1 MNAEDPAQDVSAQLS
16 ILYGAYRH
24 AARDEPLANHVQT
37 ISDEITRMLDR
48 GDVTLGDLGE
58 AIDGLTRDAFQIRAD
73 RLGAFARSVRGIGSR
88 PEGRDRPV
96 CRIPEAR
103 RTRDL
108 RYRLYGTSDL
118 LHVTRGHVG
127 TGRSCRKPGSA

>member
-73 RLGAFARSVRGIGSR
+73 RLGSYLGEIDAEENAARL
-88 PEGRDRPV
+88 
-96 CRIPEAR
+96 
-103 RTRDL
+103 RDL
-108 RYRLYGTSDL
+108 FEAL
-118 LHVTRGHVG
+118 
-127 TGRSCRKPGSA
+127 A